1 MEAIQLIRYREVH
14 FEHPRPDVHVARQLI
29 SNAAWVDTK
38 EGTVVVDT
46 LLTPQAANKML
57 EEIRQRSGPVKY
69 VIYTHGHLDHVGG
82 ARAFLEDAPVIAG
95 HRFLPERLEKYQML
109 REHRARIA
117 SIQFNIP
124 FGVRDDSFVYPGTT
138 FADSASFSLGEK
150 TFELRH
156 ARGETD
162 DHCWV
167 FVPEIRTAFV
177 GDLLIGSLPNI
188 GNPFKPTRFALPWA
202 RALEEIREKSPET
215 IVAGGGRATYGGAEV
230 RAVLDATIEA
240 IYAIHDQV
248 VRFINEDVPVEE
260 MIQLVKL
267 PIHLQESPYLRFLYS
282 RPEFAVY
289 NIHRW
294 YHGYFDHNPAHL
306 LPRPRKEVNEE
317 ILALIGDR
325 TAILGRARELLT
337 EGKAQ
342 LALQVL
348 DILLQHDPEDVEA
361 RKLRLRILEALCKQ
375 DTCLM
380 SRNTWVHFME
390 RDREFLEKK
399 GAP

>member
-1 MEAIQLIRYREVH
+1 ME
-14 FEHPRPDVHVARQLI
+14 
-29 SNAAWVDTK
+29 
-38 EGTVVVDT
+38 
-46 LLTPQAANKML
+46 
-57 EEIRQRSGPVKY
+57 
-69 VIYTHGHLDHVGG
+69 
-82 ARAFLEDAPVIAG
+82 
-95 HRFLPERLEKYQML
+95 LPEE
-109 REHRARIA
+109 
-117 SIQFNIP
+117 P
-124 FGVRDDSFVYPGTT
+124 V
-138 FADSASFSLGEK
+138 
-150 TFELRH
+150 
-156 ARGETD
+156 
-162 DHCWV
+162 
-167 FVPEIRTAFV
+167 
-177 GDLLIGSLPNI
+177 
-188 GNPFKPTRFALPWA
+188 
-202 RALEEIREKSPET
+202 
-215 IVAGGGRATYGGAEV
+215 
-230 RAVLDATIEA
+230 DATIEA